1 MKLSRCQTP
10 SRLPFSLLSIVISL
24 PKLPFPL
31 GSLAKILI
39 APKVLVVRK
48 GECSGWLAAGVAKDT
63 LYSGDFARKPVY
75 LGRKIVPGKHSL
87 LHRSMGPGSA
97 RRERIQRKP
106 CLRVGKGGGWVL
118 CCLKGDK
125 TFLEWGRGFHSVGS
139 TSSCPSSIAVAACS
153 GTGELEKGSHRGQGG
168 CSGLWADVEN
178 DPAWRDFFPL
188 PRSSVPGKMVGRIVA
203 ASNICCSALG
213 RCQPTSHLWQL
224 EVSWWPTAQ
233 RLSQGLD
240 VFLEKQTVP
249 S

>member
-1 MKLSRCQTP
+1 MGTLPESR
-10 SRLPFSLLSIVISL
+10 SIWEGRLCLESTACCTAAWGRDLQGERGFRE
-24 PKLPFPL
+24 
-31 GSLAKILI
+31 SLAF
-39 APKVLVVRK
+39 
-48 GECSGWLAAGVAKDT
+48 EW
-63 LYSGDFARKPVY
+63 
-75 LGRKIVPGKHSL
+75 
-87 LHRSMGPGSA
+87 
-97 RRERIQRKP
+97 E
-106 CLRVGKGGGWVL
+106 KGGRGGVL

-188 PRSSVPGKMVGRIVA
+188 PWSSVPGKMVGRIVA
-203 ASNICCSALG
+203 ASNICCSVLG

>member
-1 MKLSRCQTP
+1 MLRVVGSRGCEGHAVQWGLCQKAG
-10 SRLPFSLLSIVISL
+10 LFG
-24 PKLPFPL
+24 KEDC
-31 GSLAKILI
+31 AWK
-39 APKVLVVRK
+39 AQ
-48 GECSGWLAAGVAKDT
+48 LAAPQHGAGICKEREDSEKA
-63 LYSGDFARKPVY
+63 LPSSGKSV
-75 LGRKIVPGKHSL
+75 
-87 LHRSMGPGSA
+87 
-97 RRERIQRKP
+97 
-106 CLRVGKGGGWVL
+106 CGGVL

-139 TSSCPSSIAVAACS
+139 TSSCPSSIAMAACS

-178 DPAWRDFFPL
+178 DPSWRDFFPL